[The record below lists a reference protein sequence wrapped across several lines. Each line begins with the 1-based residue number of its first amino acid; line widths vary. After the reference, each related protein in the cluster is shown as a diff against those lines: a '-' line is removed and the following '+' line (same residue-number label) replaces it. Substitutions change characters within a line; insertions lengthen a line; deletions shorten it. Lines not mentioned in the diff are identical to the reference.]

1 MFSDLPEGYNPY
13 HAKASTP
20 YCGSLSAPYDSVRQP
35 ISERFYK
42 SIAKEILD
50 RPGCKEKPSF
60 TQNEDVNRPLAIVG
74 DSVLN
79 LVVNKKAY
87 CKSKNPKY
95 LDVVRKKFAE
105 KKANQKT
112 LNQDIE
118 FTKFLVENKF
128 TKSPIG
134 GIGLEKAD
142 RFFEA
147 IIGAVFI
154 EHDFE
159 VAEQFVI
166 TLMKVSEEFVAEFPD
181 APKS

>member
-1 MFSDLPEGYNPY
+1 MQRE
-13 HAKASTP
+13 
-20 YCGSLSAPYDSVRQP
+20 
-35 ISERFYK
+35 
-42 SIAKEILD
+42 SIFLTYLKEIFGEDFIDNRILS
-50 RPGCKEKPSF
+50 ESF